1 MKLKS
6 RILLLTLL
14 LILAITHCG
23 CWDAKELDDL
33 AIPLVGAYDIIQE
46 SEKAYPDDKY
56 LVTVG
61 IPVFYKDVSE
71 KFHIVETSGKT
82 IGEAR
87 GRRNSELGE
96 QVIFGQLQLLVFGE
110 DVGKDD
116 NLLELI
122 DIIARNPAIKSSLYV
137 AIIKGRAVDLIK
149 KPVHDYPNM
158 AIYLKALMENSRK
171 SNFYPYTTLFQLSRE
186 LISYESAAIIPH
198 VASKAGDIMLA
209 GSCLI
214 NKGKTAAE
222 LGRGETETAV
232 MLRGIECRGDITFDM
247 TENGKAIDQ
256 ATFEGRNSRKVKV
269 QIQDGR
275 YIFDIKIKLD
285 GIIIEHRAQKPTQ
298 DGTDYMKLFKEAL
311 EQHVKKRAESFV
323 EKTQK
328 EFKFDALCLA
338 KYIKAN
344 TREKLTKEDIDK
356 IIEEAEINV
365 EVEVRIRNVG
375 GKM

>member
-6 RILLLTLL
+6 KALLSTLL
-14 LILAITHCG
+14 LLLAATLCG

-33 AIPLVGAYDIIQE
+33 AIPLVSAYDIIQE
-46 SEKAYPDDKY
+46 GEKTYPDDKY

-61 IPVFYKDVSE
+61 IPVFYNDVGE

-82 IGEAR
+82 MGEAR

-110 DVGKDD
+110 DAGKRE
-116 NLLELI
+116 NLLELM

-137 AIIKGRAVDLIK
+137 AIIKGRAADLIR

-171 SNFYPYTTLFQLSRE
+171 SNFYPYTTLFQLNRE

-198 VASKAGDIMLA
+198 VATKAGDIMLA

-222 LGRGETETAV
+222 LGREETETAV
-232 MLRGIECRGDITFDM
+232 MLRGIECRGDITFDI
-247 TENGKAIDQ
+247 TENEKTIDQ
-256 ATFEGRNSRKVKV
+256 ATFEGRNSRKVKL

-275 YIFDIKIKLD
+275 YVFNIRIKLD
-285 GIIIEHRAQKPTQ
+285 GVIIERREQKITQ
-298 DGTDYMKLFKEAL
+298 DGTDYMKLFKDTL
-311 EQHVKKRAESFV
+311 EQYVKKRAESFV

-356 IIEEAEINV
+356 IIEDAEINV